1 MTLASLAAS
10 VAAIA
15 STGPVAVHKILPASL
30 QVAQTAPAMQA
41 PAAVPQAQPQAA
53 AVSPAINQA
62 LAQWNSLR
70 QSSSQPFSAYHSF
83 LTTYRGWPGETAL
96 RRDAERAI
104 DPATTPPGM
113 VVSYFRV
120 HPPLTP
126 AGHAR
131 FAFALQASGQGAE
144 AAEAA
149 RKAWASG
156 VLPATDEARL
166 LGTFGQI
173 LTPADHDK
181 RLETLLDNGDTASAL
196 RTLPYASPARRAVYD
211 ARIALQTKAP
221 DAAGRLAALGAAGN
235 GDAGLLMDRAN
246 WLRNTGQSLAARNLL
261 ALPHSFTNRPA
272 NAEKWFETMLT
283 MAKGAA
289 ADSQWQT
296 AYQIASQV
304 DDAYPAGTDV
314 SEKSYGE
321 RDDYTSLT
329 WLAGTTALHRL
340 NRPIDAVGMF
350 ERYGRAARSPQ
361 TRAKGFYWA
370 ARAANQA
377 GQAERGA
384 QLLNLAAAYPDQ
396 FYGQIAMEKL
406 GRPIPAPSPTDRVTP
421 TPEAHAAFQRRP
433 IVEATRLLG
442 YMGRR
447 EDQALFIRALSEQL
461 TTDEEHALADQFSKQ
476 IARPDL
482 GVWVARNARA
492 QGSTVYT
499 RANFPTIQVPPTYEH
514 HWTLANAITRQE
526 SSFDRTA
533 QSHVGARGMMQL
545 MPGTARE
552 VAGQMGL
559 SYDLSRLTADPQYNV
574 MLGSKYFSD
583 LMNRY
588 GNFAPL
594 AVAAYNA
601 GPGNV
606 NRWIRE
612 NGDPRLPGADVLRW
626 IEDIPFQETRNY
638 VQRVIENAVV
648 YDTIHPQRS
657 AIGPAANR
665 ATHYLGQSIA
675 R

>member
-1 MTLASLAAS
+1 MTIALLAAS
-10 VAAIA
+10 VAAVA
-15 STGPVAVHKILPASL
+15 STGPVAVQKIFPASAQAVQAVPGFQAPAPAAQ
-30 QVAQTAPAMQA
+30 QVAQ
-41 PAAVPQAQPQAA
+41 
-53 AVSPAINQA
+53 VSPAINGA
-62 LAQWNSLR
+62 IAQWNSLR
-70 QSSSQPFSAYHSF
+70 QSSSQPFASYASF

-104 DPATTPPGM
+104 NPASPPSL

-131 FAFALQASGQGAE
+131 FAFALQASGQAAE

-156 VLPATDEARL
+156 VLPPADESRL
-166 LGTFGQI
+166 MGMFGTI
-173 LTPADHDK
+173 LTPGDHD
-181 RLETLLDNGDTASAL
+181 RRMETLLDNGDVSSSVRMAGLASA
-196 RTLPYASPARRAVYD
+196 ARRPIYD
-211 ARIALQTKAP
+211 ARIALQTKAA
-221 DAAGRLAALGAAGN
+221 DAASRASALGIAGSS
-235 GDAGLLMDRAN
+235 DAGLLKDRAN
-246 WLRNTGQSLAARNLL
+246 WLRGTGQSLAARNLL
-261 ALPHSFTNRPA
+261 ALPHNFTSRPA
-272 NAEKWFETMLT
+272 NAEKWFETMLV

-289 ADSQWQT
+289 ADNQWQT

-304 DDAYPAGTDV
+304 DDAYPAGTDI

-321 RDDYTSLT
+321 RDEYTSLT
-329 WLAGTTALHRL
+329 WLAGTAALHRL
-340 NRPIDAVGMF
+340 NRPADAVGMF

-370 ARAANQA
+370 ARAASQA
-377 GQAERGA
+377 GQADRGA

-396 FYGQIAMEKL
+396 FYGQLAMEKL
-406 GRPIPAPSPTDRVTP
+406 GRAIPAPAPTDRVTP
-421 TPEAHAAFQRRP
+421 TAEARAAFQRRP
-433 IVEATRLLG
+433 IVEATRMLG
-442 YMGRR
+442 LTGRR
-447 EDQALFIRALSEQL
+447 ADQSLFIRALSEQL
-461 TTDEEHALADQFSKQ
+461 TTPEEHALADELARQ

-482 GVWVARNARA
+482 GVWVARNARS
-492 QGSTVYT
+492 QGATVYT
-499 RANFPTIQVPPTYEH
+499 LANFPTIQVPPAYSQ

-552 VAGQMGL
+552 VAGQLGLPYDMG
-559 SYDLSRLTADPQYNV
+559 RLTADPQYNV
-574 MLGSKYFSD
+574 MLGSKYFAD
-583 LMNRY
+583 LMSRY
-588 GNFAPL
+588 GNFAPM

-606 NRWIRE
+606 NKWVRS

-638 VQRVIENAVV
+638 VQRVLENAVV
-648 YDTIHPQRS
+648 YDTINPQRAPS
-657 AIGPAANR
+657 QAQNR
-665 ATHYLGQSIA
+665 LSNYLGGA
-675 R
+675 RQVR